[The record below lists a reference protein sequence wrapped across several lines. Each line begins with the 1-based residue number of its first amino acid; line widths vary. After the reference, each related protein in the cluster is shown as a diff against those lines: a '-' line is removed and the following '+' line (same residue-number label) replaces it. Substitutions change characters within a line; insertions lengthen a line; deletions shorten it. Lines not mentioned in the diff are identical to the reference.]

1 MISVGIFIEN
11 GGQVS
16 QIFITTAL
24 GMVIAGNDF
33 KSGCVK

>member
-11 GGQVS
+11 GGQAS

-24 GMVIAGNDF
+24 GMVISGNDF